1 MALRISYKSTMG
13 LLKAAKKP
21 MIPSFQ
27 IRTLA
32 TVEGN
37 TPRQMPTTRERQTPI
52 SHDTANF
59 TIKVRIHHHGEC

>member
-1 MALRISYKSTMG
+1 MAFRLCQKPTVG

-32 TVEGN
+32 TVDGN
-37 TPRQMPTTRERQTPI
+37 TPRQIPTTRERQTPI

-59 TIKVRIHHHGEC
+59 TIKVRLRPKAEC

>member
-1 MALRISYKSTMG
+1 MAFRLGYKSTVG

-32 TVEGN
+32 TVDGN
-37 TPRQMPTTRERQTPI
+37 TPRQILTTRERQTPI
-52 SHDTANF
+52 SHDTANL
-59 TIKVRIHHHGEC
+59 TIKVRLYPQGGC